1 MPLKS
6 DILPA
11 HGTALALL
19 FAFSEFGQFD
29 FRELLYSS
37 RKLIALLLCFSMRID
52 ICVWRL
58 ICSVIA
64 CVLRV
69 FLYRFPDILNSL
81 YSLLPG
87 ILQHLAGIIYG
98 FARGF
103 DPGGTVF
110 DMQMNVLKLQCA
122 GECIEITG
130 DAFDVGNGMR

>member
-6 DILPA
+6 DMLPA
-11 HGTALALL
+11 HGTAFALL

-52 ICVWRL
+52 ICVLRL

-87 ILQHLAGIIYG
+87 ILQHLAGISSTALPAASI
-98 FARGF
+98 
-103 DPGGTVF
+103 
-110 DMQMNVLKLQCA
+110 Q
-122 GECIEITG
+122 
-130 DAFDVGNGMR
+130 VGPSSTCR